1 MTALLTLVVFFI
13 LVIAGF
19 ALFTSWTA
27 QRVDAALPPPGK
39 FIDIDGSRIHYV
51 ESGSGQPILMIPG
64 LGAQLR
70 HLTYSMVDMLAK
82 DYRVIAIDRPGAGNS
97 TRPSGSS
104 ASVGTQADVVAKFI
118 ERMGLERPLIV
129 GHSMGGAI
137 ALAVALE
144 HPELARGLVLIAP
157 LTQVEHEPPEI
168 LKPLVIRS
176 NFVRHAVAWTV
187 ATPLAIINKDA
198 TLTDLFSP
206 EEPVKDFAT
215 TGGALLG
222 LRPQSFIAAS
232 EDIVSLEDDFEYLAS
247 LVARYPSISMP
258 TSILYG
264 RGDRILNYKKHGELT
279 ASQIPGA
286 TLELV
291 DGGHMLPLTMPERA
305 VELIRQAMSER
316 S

>member
-82 DYRVIAIDRPGAGNS
+82 DFRVIAIDRPGAGNS
-97 TRPSGSS
+97 TRPPRSS

-118 ERMGLERPLIV
+118 ERMSLERPLIV

-137 ALAVALE
+137 ALALALE
-144 HPELARGLVLIAP
+144 HPELVRGLVLIAP

-247 LVARYPSISMP
+247 LVARYPSIAMP

-264 RGDRILNYKKHGELT
+264 RGDRILDYKKHGELT

-305 VELIRQAMSER
+305 VDLIRQTMSER